1 VAYADRNVM
10 KIYVEINDE
19 NIRKAA
25 SIVMKHYKD
34 KEFLDR
40 VRNVTSFYYTDH
52 PSEIVSQRLPTIMDH
67 LEIYVR
73 PYRSVNPFSRAIAHA
88 KGNEIF
94 INTRKLHFPFIDRVE
109 TIYHES
115 THLCG
120 YSHNGNRPTADNLRS
135 VPYLTASL
143 FAKYIQEIYI

>member
-1 VAYADRNVM
+1 M

-19 NIRKAA
+19 NIRKAG

-40 VRNVTSFYYTDH
+40 IRNVSSFYFTDDS
-52 PSEIVSQRLPTIMDH
+52 SEIVAQRLPAIMEH

-73 PYRSVNPFSRAIAHA
+73 PYKTVNPFSKAIAHA

-94 INTRKLHFPFIDRVE
+94 INIRKLYFPFIDRVE
-109 TIYHES
+109 TIFHEA

-120 YSHNGNRPTADNLRS
+120 YSHNGNRATAENLKS
-135 VPYLTASL
+135 VPYLSASI
-143 FAKYIQEIYI
+143 FSKYIKEIYS

>member
-1 VAYADRNVM
+1 M

-25 SIVMKHYKD
+25 SVLIKHYKD
-34 KEFLDR
+34 KHFLDR
-40 VRNVTSFYYTDH
+40 IRSVSSFYFTDH
-52 PSEIVSQRLPTIMDH
+52 SPEIVAQRIPRIMDH
-67 LEIYVR
+67 LEIYIR
-73 PYRSVNPFSRAIAHA
+73 PYKPLNPFSKAISHSE
-88 KGNEIF
+88 GNEIF
-94 INTRKLHFPFIDRVE
+94 INTRKFYFPFIDRVE

-120 YSHNGNRPTADNLRS
+120 YSHNGNRPTVNNLRS

-143 FAKYIQEIYI
+143 FAKYVKEIYE